1 MSLKRYRLI
10 SPSSKK
16 KVLLEEVLLEAY
28 KSGYF
33 EWPMKMNLNELSKK
47 FGIGKSTCLHHIR
60 TAEQKI
66 LKRFCRGN

>member
-1 MSLKRYRLI
+1 M
-10 SPSSKK
+10 
-16 KVLLEEVLLEAY
+16 LLEEVLLEAY

-66 LKRFCRGN
+66 LKRFVEEIKERESYLFDI